1 MFTFIKNIY
10 IYILKFFSDS
20 YTVSKVYRKYY
31 GVKIGK
37 NVRFTD
43 KYPHFGSEPYLVEIG
58 NNVTITYGVVFHTH
72 DGGVGIFRKEIP
84 GINIFGKIKIGN
96 NVFVG
101 SRATLLP
108 GVSIGNNV
116 VIASGSVVT
125 KDVPDNVVIAGVPAK
140 IIKTTEE
147 AIRISN

>member
-72 DGGVGIFRKEIP
+72 DGGVGIFRKEISFSDFDTWRRLP
-84 GINIFGKIKIGN
+84 AFVFTFVYEVHGKIY
-96 NVFVG
+96 
-101 SRATLLP
+101 
-108 GVSIGNNV
+108 
-116 VIASGSVVT
+116 
-125 KDVPDNVVIAGVPAK
+125 
-140 IIKTTEE
+140 
-147 AIRISN
+147 